1 MYLLPFTVGCI
12 LGLFLKVLYEKTTP
26 VVAICIT
33 PHSSSYPA
41 QKPPFS
47 TAGETP
53 STHWYIHAS
62 WNVFRPELWPQHTHR
77 VILFP
82 AKQDESHLKA
92 RCLYATGITVHKCVC
107 TWMCWFI
114 WVHLSAC
121 IFVCWMWCI
130 GQKKKRDNWNQRLS
144 LQWFVFVFQ
153 RAHTDTEAAF
163 GVNCRTNMQPRHACT
178 HWHCSS
184 FSLNLISTVLKLKV
198 ALCLSMLCSWLG
210 AL

>member
-1 MYLLPFTVGCI
+1 MYLLSFTVGCI

-26 VVAICIT
+26 VVVICIT

-41 QKPPFS
+41 QKPPFN

-62 WNVFRPELWPQHTHR
+62 WNVFRPELWPQHTQR

-92 RCLYATGITVHKCVC
+92 RCLYATGIAVHKCVC

-114 WVHLSAC
+114 CVHLSAR
-121 IFVCWMWCI
+121 IFVCWMWCT
-130 GQKKKRDNWNQRLS
+130 GQKIIIIIIIGINIFHFSDLHLCFNTHTHGSRFWCALSHKRAAQTCMHTSALQLLLS
-144 LQWFVFVFQ
+144 KP
-153 RAHTDTEAAF
+153 H
-163 GVNCRTNMQPRHACT
+163 
-178 HWHCSS
+178 
-184 FSLNLISTVLKLKV
+184 
-198 ALCLSMLCSWLG
+198 
-210 AL
+210 